1 MVLPYA
7 VVVELSIV
15 HYQLSIAVSMAPDH
29 IPYAPPRLSDNE
41 MRHRAERFF
50 EEMNQRRTV
59 RVFSEAPVPRAL
71 IECAIRTAGTAP
83 SGANKQPWKFVV
95 VDDPALKR
103 EIREG
108 AEAEERE
115 FYLQRATPEWLADLV
130 PLGTD
135 WQKPF
140 LEVAPYLIVVFRESY
155 RVLSDGSHAKHYYT
169 LESVGIATGLLL
181 TALHHIGLATLTH
194 TPSPMDFLNT
204 ILNRPDNERP
214 FVLIPVGY
222 PAEDATVP
230 DIQRKSLEEI
240 MVWNRRLAENNP

>member
-1 MVLPYA
+1 
-7 VVVELSIV
+7 
-15 HYQLSIAVSMAPDH
+15 MAPDH
-29 IPYAPPRLSDNE
+29 IPYAPSRLSVDD
-41 MRHRAERFF
+41 MHRRADQFF

-59 RVFSEAPVPRAL
+59 RFFSDEPVPRAL
-71 IECAIRTAGTAP
+71 IEQAIRTASTAP

-95 VDDPALKR
+95 VDDPSLKQ
-103 EIREG
+103 EIRQG

-115 FYLQRATPEWLADLV
+115 FYTERATPEWLADLL

-140 LEVAPYLIVVFRESY
+140 LEIAPYLIVVFRESY
-155 RVLSDGSHAKHYYT
+155 HMLPDGSHAKHYYT
-169 LESVGIATGLLL
+169 LESVGIATGILL
-181 TALHHIGLATLTH
+181 TALHHMGLATLTH

-222 PAEDATVP
+222 PAPDATVP
-230 DIQRKSLEEI
+230 DIQRKPLEKVL
-240 MVWNRRLAENNP
+240 VWNREEK

>member
-1 MVLPYA
+1 M
-7 VVVELSIV
+7 
-15 HYQLSIAVSMAPDH
+15 
-29 IPYAPPRLSDNE
+29 IPYTPPRLSVEE
-41 MRHRAERFF
+41 MHRRAERFF

-59 RVFSEAPVPRAL
+59 RFFSDEPVPRDL
-71 IECAIRTAGTAP
+71 IEQAIRTASTAP

-95 VDDPALKR
+95 VDDPALKK

-108 AEAEERE
+108 AEAEERA
-115 FYLQRATPEWLADLV
+115 FYSQRATPEWLADLA

-140 LEVAPYLIVVFRESY
+140 LEIAPYLIVVFRESY
-155 RVLSDGSHAKHYYT
+155 MVLPDGSHARHYYT
-169 LESVGIATGLLL
+169 LESVGIATGMLL

-222 PAEDATVP
+222 SAPDATVP
-230 DIQRKSLEEI
+230 DIQRKSLEEV
-240 MVWNRRLAENNP
+240 MVWNREE

>member
-1 MVLPYA
+1 
-7 VVVELSIV
+7 
-15 HYQLSIAVSMAPDH
+15 MAPDH
-29 IPYAPPRLSDNE
+29 IPYTPPRLSFDE
-41 MRHRAERFF
+41 MHRRATLFF
-50 EEMNQRRTV
+50 AEMNQRRTV
-59 RVFSEAPVPRAL
+59 RFFSDETVPRAL
-71 IECAIRTAGTAP
+71 IEQAIRTASTAP

-95 VDDPALKR
+95 VDDPALKK
-103 EIREG
+103 EIRQG

-115 FYLQRATPEWLADLV
+115 FYTQRATPEWLEDLV

-140 LEVAPYLIVVFRESY
+140 LEIAPYLIVVFRESY
-155 RVLSDGSHAKHYYT
+155 SVLANGSHAKHYYT
-169 LESVGIATGLLL
+169 LESVGIATGMLL

-222 PAEDATVP
+222 PAPDATVP
-230 DIQRKSLEEI
+230 DIQRKSLEQVL
-240 MVWNRRLAENNP
+240 VWNHGEAENNS